1 MTSEVSYVPRLAA
14 VTEFSRREKR
24 PALLHAG
31 GKQDTMKKRGS
42 PLLRRLR
49 IMALIDE
56 LKVKA
61 VELTQAG
68 VAKSKQLAEIA
79 RLSLA
84 NSGENDTI
92 RKAYLEIGK
101 LYYAE
106 RGMAPEA
113 GYTALCEKIT
123 AAKINI
129 EENKARIAQIKEEG
143 RLKDS
148 EVAAVE
154 TEIPP
159 EEPVSPA
166 GGGVSPADFADDD
179 SQL

>member
-1 MTSEVSYVPRLAA
+1 
-14 VTEFSRREKR
+14 
-24 PALLHAG
+24 
-31 GKQDTMKKRGS
+31 
-42 PLLRRLR
+42 
-49 IMALIDE
+49 MALIDD

-68 VAKSKQLAEIA
+68 VSKSKQLAEIA
-79 RLSLA
+79 RLQLA
-84 NSGENDTI
+84 NAGENDSI
-92 RKAYLEIGK
+92 SKDYLELGK

-143 RLKDS
+143 ALKDAD
-148 EVAAVE
+148 VASVE

-159 EEPVSPA
+159 EEPVVVAPQEPA
-166 GGGVSPADFADDD
+166 GPDDFDDEDPA
-179 SQL
+179 QP

>member
-1 MTSEVSYVPRLAA
+1 
-14 VTEFSRREKR
+14 
-24 PALLHAG
+24 
-31 GKQDTMKKRGS
+31 
-42 PLLRRLR
+42 
-49 IMALIDE
+49 MALIDD

-68 VAKSKQLAEIA
+68 MAKSKQLAEIA
-79 RLSLA
+79 RLNLA
-84 NSGENDTI
+84 NAGENDNI
-92 RKAYLEIGK
+92 RKAYLELGK

-143 RLKDS
+143 SIKDS
-148 EVAAVE
+148 DLVSSVE

-159 EEPVSPA
+159 EEPVTITPPTTEDA
-166 GGGVSPADFADDD
+166 ADLADEDPTQN
-179 SQL
+179 S

>member
-1 MTSEVSYVPRLAA
+1 
-14 VTEFSRREKR
+14 
-24 PALLHAG
+24 
-31 GKQDTMKKRGS
+31 
-42 PLLRRLR
+42 
-49 IMALIDE
+49 MALIDE

-61 VELTQAG
+61 VELTQVG

-79 RLSLA
+79 RLNLA
-84 NSGENDTI
+84 NAGENDSI
-92 RKAYLEIGK
+92 RKAYLELGK

-143 RLKDS
+143 SIKDS
-148 EVAAVE
+148 DLVSSVE

-159 EEPVSPA
+159 EEPVIITPP
-166 GGGVSPADFADDD
+166 VTEDVADLADDD
-179 SQL
+179 PTQNS

>member
-1 MTSEVSYVPRLAA
+1 
-14 VTEFSRREKR
+14 
-24 PALLHAG
+24 
-31 GKQDTMKKRGS
+31 
-42 PLLRRLR
+42 
-49 IMALIDE
+49 MALIDD

-68 VAKSKQLAEIA
+68 MAKSKHLAEIA
-79 RLSLA
+79 RLNLA
-84 NSGENDTI
+84 NAGENDNI
-92 RKAYLEIGK
+92 RKAYLELGK

-143 RLKDS
+143 SIKDS
-148 EVAAVE
+148 DLVSSVE

-159 EEPVSPA
+159 EEPVTITPPTTEDA
-166 GGGVSPADFADDD
+166 ADLADEEPTQN
-179 SQL
+179 S

>member
-1 MTSEVSYVPRLAA
+1 MPSGTDIKIKEV
-14 VTEFSRREKR
+14 F
-24 PALLHAG
+24 G
-31 GKQDTMKKRGS
+31 
-42 PLLRRLR
+42 
-49 IMALIDE
+49 MALIDD

-68 VAKSKQLAEIA
+68 MAKSKQLAEIA
-79 RLSLA
+79 RLNLA
-84 NSGENDTI
+84 NAGENDNI
-92 RKAYLEIGK
+92 RKAYLELGK

-143 RLKDS
+143 SIKDS
-148 EVAAVE
+148 DLVSSVE

-159 EEPVSPA
+159 EEPVTITPPTTEDA
-166 GGGVSPADFADDD
+166 ADLADEEPTQN
-179 SQL
+179 S

>member
-1 MTSEVSYVPRLAA
+1 MPSGTDIKIKEVS
-14 VTEFSRREKR
+14 
-24 PALLHAG
+24 G
-31 GKQDTMKKRGS
+31 
-42 PLLRRLR
+42 
-49 IMALIDE
+49 MALIDD

-68 VAKSKQLAEIA
+68 MAKSKQLAEIA
-79 RLSLA
+79 RLNLA
-84 NSGENDTI
+84 NAGENDNI
-92 RKAYLEIGK
+92 RKAYLELGK

-143 RLKDS
+143 SIKDS
-148 EVAAVE
+148 DLVSSVE

-159 EEPVSPA
+159 EEPVTITPPTTEDA
-166 GGGVSPADFADDD
+166 ADLADEEPTQN
-179 SQL
+179 S

>member
-1 MTSEVSYVPRLAA
+1 
-14 VTEFSRREKR
+14 
-24 PALLHAG
+24 
-31 GKQDTMKKRGS
+31 
-42 PLLRRLR
+42 
-49 IMALIDE
+49 MALIDD

-68 VAKSKQLAEIA
+68 MAKSKQLAEIA
-79 RLSLA
+79 RLNLA
-84 NSGENDTI
+84 NAGENDNI
-92 RKAYLEIGK
+92 RKAYLELGK

-143 RLKDS
+143 SIKDS
-148 EVAAVE
+148 DLVSSVE

-159 EEPVSPA
+159 EEPVTITPHTTEDA
-166 GGGVSPADFADDD
+166 ADLADEEPTQN
-179 SQL
+179 S

>member
-1 MTSEVSYVPRLAA
+1 
-14 VTEFSRREKR
+14 
-24 PALLHAG
+24 
-31 GKQDTMKKRGS
+31 
-42 PLLRRLR
+42 
-49 IMALIDE
+49 MAIIDD

-79 RLSLA
+79 RLQLA
-84 NSGENDTI
+84 NAGENDSI
-92 RKAYLEIGK
+92 RKAYLELGK

-106 RGMAPEA
+106 RGMAPDA

-143 RLKDS
+143 ALKDS
-148 EVAAVE
+148 EVEAAVE

-159 EEPVSPA
+159 EEPVVAPQEPA
-166 GGGVSPADFADDD
+166 GPDDFDDD
-179 SQL
+179 DPAAQL

>member
-1 MTSEVSYVPRLAA
+1 
-14 VTEFSRREKR
+14 
-24 PALLHAG
+24 
-31 GKQDTMKKRGS
+31 
-42 PLLRRLR
+42 
-49 IMALIDE
+49 MALIDD

-79 RLSLA
+79 RLNLA
-84 NSGENDTI
+84 NAGENDSI
-92 RKAYLEIGK
+92 RKAYLELGK

-129 EENKARIAQIKEEG
+129 EENNARIAQIKEEG
-143 RLKDS
+143 ALKDS
-148 EVAAVE
+148 DVVSVE

-159 EEPVSPA
+159 EEPVAATPQEPV
-166 GGGVSPADFADDD
+166 GPADFADDD
-179 SQL
+179 PALK